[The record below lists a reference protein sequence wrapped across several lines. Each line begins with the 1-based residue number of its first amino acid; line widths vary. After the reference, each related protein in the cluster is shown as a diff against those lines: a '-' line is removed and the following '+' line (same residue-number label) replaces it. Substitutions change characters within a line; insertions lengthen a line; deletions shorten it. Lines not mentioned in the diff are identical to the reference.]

1 MENNMQVSV
10 PKSISVSGSL
20 SPQLGLSS
28 TNLKVLQR
36 QLSAH
41 SYMDENSES
50 LGLIQSKG
58 TQRNNK

>member
-1 MENNMQVSV
+1 MQVSV

-41 SYMDENSES
+41 SYMNENSES

-58 TQRNNK
+58 T

>member
-1 MENNMQVSV
+1 MQVPV

-36 QLSAH
+36 QLSAQ
-41 SYMDENSES
+41 SYMNENSDS

-58 TQRNNK
+58 TQRNDK